1 MSRFALGL
9 TTIFLL
15 EFFYPL
21 GRPHVWIYVAYL
33 IFAAVEQGLIWY
45 EIGGEKRTF
54 VAGLVDFLVLTLA
67 IHWMGSIMA
76 MMATVYVLA
85 AVINVVAVG
94 PRVGVVLSVVGAL
107 AYQVDVWLEW
117 AGVLPFAPDVPQLA
131 ALGPP
136 ALGAVMLTCTLVTA
150 AIVGPT
156 AVVAWLVH
164 GLRIANEQLESLSER
179 DPLTDLYN
187 RRYLLARMEMELLR
201 AKRGHALCLMMID
214 LDGFKRVN
222 DGQGHL
228 RGDLLLKEI
237 SSALAAAVRA
247 TDVVARY
254 GGDEFALLLPDTDSD
269 HAHVVAARVVTQVHG
284 VGARFDAARPVTAS
298 LGIAQ
303 ATVDDAVASLIR
315 HADENAYRAKKA
327 GGNRVVA

>member
-1 MSRFALGL
+1 
-9 TTIFLL
+9 
-15 EFFYPL
+15 
-21 GRPHVWIYVAYL
+21 
-33 IFAAVEQGLIWY
+33 
-45 EIGGEKRTF
+45 
-54 VAGLVDFLVLTLA
+54 
-67 IHWMGSIMA
+67 MGSIMA

-94 PRVGVVLSVVGAL
+94 PRVGVVLSIVGAL
-107 AYQVDVWLEW
+107 AYQLDVWLEW
-117 AGVLPFAPDVPQLA
+117 AGVIPFAPDVPQLA

-136 ALGAVMLTCTLVTA
+136 SLGAVMLTCTLVTS

-164 GLRIANEQLESLSER
+164 GLRVANAQLESLSER

-201 AKRGHALCLMMID
+201 VKRGHPLCLMMID
-214 LDGFKRVN
+214 LDGFKKIN

-237 SSALAAAVRA
+237 SSALAAAVRM

-254 GGDEFALLLPDTDSD
+254 GGDEFALLLPDTDAEQ
-269 HAHVVAARVVTQVHG
+269 AHVVAARVVTQVHG
-284 VGARFDAARPVTAS
+284 VGVRFDSSRPVTAS

-303 ATVDDAVASLIR
+303 ATPDDAVASLIR
-315 HADENAYRAKKA
+315 HADDNAYRAKKA